1 MLTQKSFVPH
11 IPTSRPNVA
20 LLARMLIDAALSFK
34 IAIQLAA
41 DARNGRRIDGGKAS
55 HLFTQRQAD

>member
-1 MLTQKSFVPH
+1 MLTQKNSVLH

-20 LLARMLIDAALSFK
+20 LLARMLVDAAHSFK

-41 DARNGRRIDGGKAS
+41 DARNGCRINGGKAS
-55 HLFTQRQAD
+55 HLFTARQAD